1 MPQEQTVSVRGA
13 NGINLYVTASEP
25 SDAADLVSC
34 QNIDLSVRRAVLPR
48 LGLGRPSGWVGLV
61 NTDNGKIH
69 SNEFGSAALGGAIIS
84 MCAAGGLFA
93 DPPSVT
99 A

>member
-1 MPQEQTVSVRGA
+1 MPKSQVVSVRGA

-25 SDAADLVSC
+25 SDASDLVSC

-48 LGLGRPSGWVGLV
+48 LGLGRPSAWVGLV
-61 NTDNGKIH
+61 NTDAGKVY
-69 SNEFGSAALGGAIIS
+69 SNDVGSGITGGILS
-84 MCAAGGLFA
+84 MCAAGGLFV